1 MRSLAVYLK
10 NYKKESILA
19 PFFKFLEVVFD
30 LLVPIVIAQI
40 IDVGIAHNDHGYIVQ
55 KFFILILMAAAGLVL
70 GLPAGIFATILGLLL
85 VLAYSVFLKI
95 CKKTQ
100 VIAVPLV
107 PFLSAGCAAGYLIG

>member
-1 MRSLAVYLK
+1 MGDFQRTPIS
-10 NYKKESILA
+10 SCSS
-19 PFFKFLEVVFD
+19 FLRRKGGGD
-30 LLVPIVIAQI
+30 I
-40 IDVGIAHNDHGYIVQ
+40 
-55 KFFILILMAAAGLVL
+55 KLMAAAGLVL